1 MIFCKELNKSF
12 TTKELMF
19 KEIKKNLP
27 EIIRLK
33 KAQIYRSCEKGVG
46 VSLRVLDV
54 SKLATSTGKVS
65 FETDDE
71 HYYIA
76 VNTCLVLDSHGDLHD
91 DNCWNDSVVT
101 EQGKNYLVSDH
112 SLAMANVIVK
122 KAYIEQFVAVIPFAS
137 IGKNYGGDTQ
147 ALIYKFRKDAIINQT
162 AKDWLESKD
171 DIEASVRMMYD
182 DIEFAL
188 DSNDPDYKDLK
199 TLYDAYFPKIANSAD
214 FDYIPYFFIV
224 KKATNVRESSLVI
237 AGSNPA
243 TGVISISEDEQKN
256 IDPLQSSQQT
266 KKSNFYTLI
275 H

>member
-1 MIFCKELNKSF
+1 
-12 TTKELMF
+12 MF

-27 EIIRLK
+27 EILRLK
-33 KAQIYRSCEKGVG
+33 KDQVYESRNKGIAVA
-46 VSLRVLDV
+46 LRVLDT
-54 SKLATSTGKVS
+54 SKLATTTGKVS

-76 VNTCLVLDSHGDLHD
+76 VNTTLVLDSHGDLHD

-101 EQGKNYLVSDH
+101 EQGKNYLVLDH
-112 SLAMANVIVK
+112 SLSMLNVVVK
-122 KAYIEQFVAVIPFAS
+122 KAYIEQFVATIPFAS

-147 ALIYKFRKDAIINQT
+147 ALIYKFRKDNVINAT
-162 AKDWLESKD
+162 AKDWLESGD

-199 TLYDAYFPKIANSAD
+199 TLYDAYYPKIANSAD
-214 FDYIPYFFIV
+214 FEYIPYFFIV

-243 TGVISISEDEQKN
+243 TGPISIATEDNEQKN
-256 IDPLQSSQQT
+256 IDPLQSSQ
-266 KKSNFYTLI
+266 KLKSSLLLI
-275 H
+275 